1 MEEILKS
8 IEVLNGTVLNS
19 IDVQGLALDS
29 RKVKNGYLFF
39 AYKGL
44 KTDGHEYIASAV
56 NNGASI
62 IVLDNPDFLD
72 QHECSYVL
80 VKDARRTVSKI
91 ASAFYDNPSGKLTV
105 TGITGTNG
113 KTTVASL
120 LSDVFTDLGFKCG
133 LISTIRIKYQDKEIP
148 AQLTTPDPLSLQE
161 VFHEMYEAGV
171 THVFMEVSSHAI
183 EQGRTSN
190 IDFDLAVFTNLSR
203 DHLDY
208 HETFAEYLKA
218 KQGLFD
224 GMKASAHVLTN
235 IDDRNGMIMVQNSKA
250 NIHTYALKR
259 PADFKGKVI
268 SNELTGL
275 HLSFEE
281 KEVYLK
287 LVGYF
292 NGYNAL
298 AVYAAGVLL
307 GQDPEDILRALSNHD
322 SAEGRMDIV
331 RNPESGITGIV
342 DYAHTPDAL
351 QKVLETLVVTKNKNA
366 RIITVLGCGGNRDK
380 GKRPQMASIAGKF
393 SGTVILTS
401 DNPRDED
408 PEVILDEMFE
418 GVIEEKRN
426 IVFRITNR
434 KEAIKMACNLA
445 RRGDVILVAGKGH
458 ENYQEI
464 KGQRFPFNDKKIL
477 SAFMH

>member
-1 MEEILKS
+1 
-8 IEVLNGTVLNS
+8 
-19 IDVQGLALDS
+19 
-29 RKVKNGYLFF
+29 
-39 AYKGL
+39 
-44 KTDGHEYIASAV
+44 
-56 NNGASI
+56 
-62 IVLDNPDFLD
+62 
-72 QHECSYVL
+72 
-80 VKDARRTVSKI
+80 
-91 ASAFYDNPSGKLTV
+91 
-105 TGITGTNG
+105 
-113 KTTVASL
+113 
-120 LSDVFTDLGFKCG
+120 
-133 LISTIRIKYQDKEIP
+133 
-148 AQLTTPDPLSLQE
+148 
-161 VFHEMYEAGV
+161 
-171 THVFMEVSSHAI
+171 
-183 EQGRTSN
+183 GRTSN

-224 GMKASAHVLTN
+224 GMKASADVLTN

-307 GQDPEDILRALSNHD
+307 GQDPEDILRSLSNHD